1 MVGAELDNIVIYI
14 LESKLCDIQLFLCN
28 QRLTKKLKIITV
40 ALIEQITCLSIYK
53 INPVRSHR
61 SNAKKETVVHLFNR
75 SKDHGSGCATVLN
88 IIHCSL
94 YHVYCLT
101 QSTSICSDNTQILH
115 RSTVEGIPKQC
126 PHPRPKV
133 NVLAT
138 QRTLCS

>member
-61 SNAKKETVVHLFNR
+61 SIAKKETVVHLFNR
-75 SKDHGSGCATVLN
+75 SKDHGSGCATALN
-88 IIHCSL
+88 TIHCSL

-101 QSTSICSDNTQILH
+101 QSTTLLVTIHKSCTDQRWKGYQNSARIQDQ
-115 RSTVEGIPKQC
+115 RSTC
-126 PHPRPKV
+126 W
-133 NVLAT
+133 
-138 QRTLCS
+138 